1 MFSNCESDD
10 EDDSM
15 MINLE
20 ELLNK
25 KNNKP
30 NFDNKHCDICKK
42 NARYCCPA
50 CQARSCSL
58 ECVKKHK
65 KLINCDGLACRTR
78 FVPMQN
84 YSTVNFMQDFNILME
99 AAGKYDH
106 FRETMASYYKKHN
119 AQQDRNLQFNCRSNG
134 ILLVRLPHYCY
145 KNLRNKSFYNKRAD
159 TSFWSVEFIFHFN
172 NNPVSVICDK
182 IPNSLSLLT
191 LLKNLFKPKPNSEFA
206 EQSTLLNNYAN
217 IINLN
222 DLRCFFKVEQN
233 WWTKDDRYYAVDMNS
248 SLIEILKDKIVV
260 EFPTFHICQWENAH
274 KFPIFD
280 QAMKLAY
287 LRSKVLL
294 RKSDCA
300 DLSVEQILQMMSDD
314 ERIVE
319 SDLKTASQQQSLD
332 DEIEDGE
339 LIEGEKVQSGRIKR
353 FYPVD
358 QGQSGEAE
366 PKKKKK
372 KKKKLKLLKSSEKR
386 QRKQQMIANLAKRIV
401 EQRNTVD
408 KDESSSMI
416 GSDSNETVA
425 YDNYECVDYRSEGE
439 LSSSSTSSEANTET
453 ESKLF
458 ADYFN
463 LGLENNF
470 TNFSDHQTFVQPG
483 MSPLCSS
490 WHIPMLVMEPTD
502 DYAAILIQLSDL
514 AQVNDTVRFS
524 TCGYKQFQLV
534 INQAKIR
541 RWEIKPRSECH
552 ELSKKSVSTK
562 FVWGTFVVGYGSYV
576 PSILVILQLKIF
588 KMPDKTSTNNE
599 EIIVKIFENVGLQQS
614 DTEGTVVPVSVSDAE
629 LPLEAEPGFVGLY
642 NLKNSCYMNC
652 IIQVLCNT
660 VEIKDFILLK
670 QFHNNTSGDILFE
683 SFAEVIQ
690 SMWNGK
696 LSWTTLMKFKN
707 NVHRCIP
714 AFMPNEEGD
723 SSEFFNSLIFKFH
736 EELQDENRRS
746 IIYDTFSG
754 VIKSSITCDNCQS
767 ISSVDEQFLQL
778 DISFYYVI
786 ITFWDASS
794 LKYDVVFAI
803 DFKWKTVSALLAR
816 IARIFN
822 ERQENLTMVVNDQ
835 IMSADHSLNN
845 LMNRHSQIYVYT
857 RSDSIEYH
865 VTLIT
870 SCVINDNLDFRCCNC
885 KTEIL
890 DSCTICSL
898 CLNAYCSTSN
908 CSNSLNKHKE
918 KCTAVKSKVSIFP
931 RKRDESLENFLI
943 RLTEESKQYV
953 ISSSTMR
960 PIISTPHDDSLNI
973 FKSSNS
979 NCENSRTIIITW
991 ISRDKNAIVKDVHF
1005 DSNLKI
1011 TRYPVKLSDLL
1022 NYYIADEQLQL
1033 LNDCTSCNSSRS
1045 AKKSLRL
1052 KALPKVLVFTIK
1064 RLVLLGRMIKYLH
1077 LPMAYPLQDLDMSPY
1092 LSTDVSAQSSTK
1104 YQLYGIVSNIQV
1116 FNHFIASVKLPATKN
1131 EPGIA
1136 WRVCDDKD
1144 VKILTEKE
1152 FNNNYDREAY
1162 MLFYRLQ
1169 DDEQN

>member
-1 MFSNCESDD
+1 LIIIFLVFMMFSNCESDD
-10 EDDSM
+10 EDDLM

-106 FRETMASYYKKHN
+106 FRETIASYHKKHN

-206 EQSTLLNNYAN
+206 EQSALLNNYAN

-248 SLIEILKDKIVV
+248 SLIEILKEKIVV
-260 EFPTFHICQWENAH
+260 VFPTFHICQWENAH

-339 LIEGEKVQSGRIKR
+339 LIEGEKMQSGRIKR

-372 KKKKLKLLKSSEKR
+372 KKLKLLKSSEKR
-386 QRKQQMIANLAKRIV
+386 QIKQQMIANLAKRIV

-463 LGLENNF
+463 LGLENNI
-470 TNFSDHQTFVQPG
+470 TNFSDHQ
-483 MSPLCSS
+483 
-490 WHIPMLVMEPTD
+490 
-502 DYAAILIQLSDL
+502 
-514 AQVNDTVRFS
+514 NS

-534 INQAKIR
+534 INQAKNR

-576 PSILVILQLKIF
+576 ILQLKIL
-588 KMPDKTSTNNE
+588 KMPDDGKKPTNNE
-599 EIIVKIFENVGLQQS
+599 EIIVKIFENVSLQQS
-614 DTEGTVVPVSVSDAE
+614 DREGTVVPVSVSDAE

-642 NLKNSCYMNC
+642 NLKRSCFMNC
-652 IIQVLCNT
+652 IIQILCNT

-670 QFHNNTSGDILFE
+670 RFHNNTSSDILFE

-690 SMWNGK
+690 SMWHGK

-707 NVHRCIP
+707 NVHRFIP
-714 AFMPNEEGD
+714 TFMPNEEGD

-754 VIKSSITCDNCQS
+754 VVKSSITCDNCQS
-767 ISSVDEQFLQL
+767 ISNVDEQFLQL
-778 DISFYYVI
+778 DISFCYVI

-794 LKYDVVFAI
+794 LKYDIVFAI
-803 DFKWKTVSALLAR
+803 DFEWKTVSDMLAR

-835 IMSADHSLNN
+835 IMSADDSLNS
-845 LMNRHSQIYVYT
+845 LMNQHSQIYVYT

-885 KTEIL
+885 KTEIP
-890 DSCTICSL
+890 DSCTICSS
-898 CLNAYCSTSN
+898 CLDAYCSISD
-908 CSNSLNKHKE
+908 CSNLLSKHKQ

-931 RKRDESLENFLI
+931 RKRNESLENFLI

-991 ISRDKNAIVKDVHF
+991 ISKDKNAIVKDVHF
-1005 DSNLKI
+1005 DSKLKI

-1022 NYYIADEQLQL
+1022 NHYIADEQLQL
-1033 LNDCTSCNSSRS
+1033 LNDCTSCNSSRL

-1052 KALPKVLVFTIK
+1052 KTLPKVLVFTIK

-1077 LPMAYPLQDLDMSPY
+1077 LPIAYPLQDLDMSPY

-1104 YQLYGIVSNIQV
+1104 YQLYGIVSNIQLY
-1116 FNHFIASVKLPATKN
+1116 NHFIASVKLPATKN

-1152 FNNNYDREAY
+1152 FNNYDKKAY